1 MITGRL
7 CAYYPVFEDLEALS
21 KTIPKIIEFGITD
34 LFFCDGPFM
43 GFAQHNKKSQDGTR
57 ELCKQHGTLL
67 DAGICFEED
76 KLNMSFEHIANKGFK
91 YILLLGADEWPEG
104 DIKLFLKNLGA
115 RFDNDDRPHIP
126 LVRVQEHSP
135 DSKWNRVIDNSPKI
149 FVNPSRIRA
158 KHAHWL
164 YYLDGAQIPFH
175 DHEPLIDGIIIHHDD
190 SLRSE
195 KRNKM
200 MSEFQDWNVPREQKL
215 ADKAQEAK

>member
-1 MITGRL
+1 MITDRL
-7 CAYYPVFEDLEALS
+7 CAYYPVYEELETLE
-21 KTIPKIIEFGITD
+21 KTLPLAKKFGIND
-34 LFFCDGPFM
+34 FFFVDGPFI
-43 GFAQHNKKSQDGTR
+43 GFSKQRPKSSDGTR
-57 ELCKQHGTLL
+57 EICEQYGRLM
-67 DAGICFEED
+67 DAGRCYEQD
-76 KLNMSFEHIANKGFK
+76 KLNIAFKEMSRQRFR
-91 YILLLGADEWPEG
+91 YVLLLGADEYPEG
-104 DIKLFLKNLGA
+104 DIKLFLKNLTT
-115 RFDNDDRPHIP
+115 RFNDDSPHIP

-158 KHAHWL
+158 KHTHWL
-164 YYLDGAQIPFH
+164 YYFDDCSVPFH
-175 DHEPLIDGIIIHHDD
+175 DHENIIEGIIIHHDD